1 MRPFL
6 VLSTVCG
13 LLIFCGAAQSA
24 VPDLPAVAQVRFAT
38 SPADF
43 PNPERGFYKAGS
55 NLDRL
60 GIDEAATSYADGYR
74 LLYARINLA
83 DYRTAD
89 LPAEYLTR
97 LEAGFSAARQAG
109 VKLIVRATYNY
120 PQGETEYHDAKD
132 ASLAQVKTHLIQ
144 LKPLLERNSDVIAFV
159 QAGFIGAWGEW
170 HTSSNGLTSPDNR
183 SRIRDALLDAVP
195 ATRFIQFRYP
205 PYIQDWY
212 PQLPGVTSAM
222 KDKFRI
228 GFHNDCFLASQTDVG
243 TYSEEAGVRSDEQ
256 QFTDTLGDIAP
267 YGGET
272 CNPADDP
279 GAIPRTACADIMSE
293 GARYN
298 LTYLND
304 FYYRRLFHDN
314 WTKGGCLTDVRS
326 RMGYRLALVSVSH
339 PATASPGGALRLS
352 IVVHNSGWARL
363 YNPRAVEVILR
374 DPVSGRIERLE
385 AQGGDPRRWLP
396 GMDTAETITIN
407 LPGNMAAG
415 RREVW
420 LALPDADS
428 RLRSDSRFSVRPGN
442 ADDPATGQK
451 WDAGLGGFALG
462 TQIVIQ

>member
-6 VLSTVCG
+6 MLSTVCG
-13 LLIFCGAAQSA
+13 LLIFCDAAQSA
-24 VPDLPAVAQVRFAT
+24 APALPAVVHARFAT
-38 SPADF
+38 SQADF

-60 GIDEAATSYADGYR
+60 GVDEAATAYADGYR

-89 LPAEYLTR
+89 LPPEYLKR
-97 LEAGFSAARQAG
+97 LDTGFAAARQAG

-132 ASLAQVKTHLIQ
+132 ASLARVKNHLIQ

-170 HTSSNGLTSPDNR
+170 HTSSNDLTSSDNR
-183 SRIRDALLDAVP
+183 TEIRDALLDAVP

-205 PYIQDWY
+205 PYIHAWY
-212 PQLPGVTSAM
+212 PQLPGVAAAL
-222 KDKFRI
+222 KNKFRT

-243 TYSEEAGVRSDEQ
+243 TYSEDATLRSGEQ
-256 QFTDTLGDIAP
+256 QFTDTLGDIGP
-267 YGGET
+267 FGGET

-279 GAIPRTACADIMSE
+279 GAIPRTACADILSE

-298 LTYLND
+298 LSYLND
-304 FYYRRLFHDN
+304 GYYRRLFHDN
-314 WTKGGCLTDVRS
+314 WTKGGCLTDVRR
-326 RMGYRLALVSVSH
+326 RMGYRLALVSASH
-339 PATASPGGALRLS
+339 PATASPGGELRLS

-374 DPVSGRIERLE
+374 DPLSGSLQRLE
-385 AQGGDPRRWLP
+385 AQGADPRRWLP
-396 GMDTAETITIN
+396 GTDTAETVTIN
-407 LPGNMAAG
+407 LPGNIAVG

-428 RLRSDSRFSVRPGN
+428 RLRRDPRFSVRPVN
-442 ADDPATGQK
+442 TDDPATGQK
-451 WDAGLGGFALG
+451 WDAGLGAFALG

>member
-6 VLSTVCG
+6 VLLTVCG
-13 LLIFCGAAQSA
+13 LLIFCDAAQSA
-24 VPDLPAVAQVRFAT
+24 APTLPAVVHARFTT
-38 SPADF
+38 SQAGF

-60 GIDEAATSYADGYR
+60 GVDEAATAYADGYR
-74 LLYARINLA
+74 LLYARIDLA

-97 LEAGFSAARQAG
+97 LEAGFAAARQAG

-120 PQGETEYHDAKD
+120 PQGETEYHDAQD
-132 ASLAQVKTHLIQ
+132 ASLGRVKSHLIQ

-170 HTSSNGLTSPDNR
+170 HTSSNDLTSSDNR
-183 SRIRDALLDAVP
+183 TEIRDALLDAVP

-205 PYIQDWY
+205 PYIHAWY
-212 PQLPGVTSAM
+212 PQLPGVAAAL
-222 KDKFRI
+222 KNKFRT

-243 TYSEEAGVRSDEQ
+243 TYSEDATLRFGEQ
-256 QFTDTLGDIAP
+256 QFTDTLGDIGP
-267 YGGET
+267 FGGET

-279 GAIPRTACADIMSE
+279 GAIPRTACADILSE

-304 FYYRRLFHDN
+304 GYYRRLFHDN
-314 WTKGGCLTDVRS
+314 WTKGGCLTDVRR
-326 RMGYRLALVSVSH
+326 RMGYRLALVSASH
-339 PATASPGGALRLS
+339 PATASPGGELRLS

-374 DPVSGRIERLE
+374 DPLSGSLQRLE
-385 AQGGDPRRWLP
+385 AQGADPRRWLP
-396 GMDTAETITIN
+396 GTDTAETVTIN
-407 LPGNMAAG
+407 LPGNIAVG

-428 RLRSDSRFSVRPGN
+428 RLRRDPRFSVRLVN

-451 WDAGLGGFALG
+451 WDAGLGAFALG